1 MAEAPPDGTRTT
13 PLQDHTNSSC
23 CHSTVMALSPHRR
36 DKELRAK
43 DAPPHFSQALKIME
57 LKPGS
62 STSSPGDSGQ
72 MTELL

>member
-1 MAEAPPDGTRTT
+1 
-13 PLQDHTNSSC
+13 
-23 CHSTVMALSPHRR
+23 MALSPHRR